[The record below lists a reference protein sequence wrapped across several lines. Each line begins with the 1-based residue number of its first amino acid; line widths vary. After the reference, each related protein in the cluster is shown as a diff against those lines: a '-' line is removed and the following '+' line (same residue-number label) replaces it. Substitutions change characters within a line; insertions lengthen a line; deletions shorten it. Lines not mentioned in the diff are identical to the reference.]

1 MTSKIQDG
9 FLQNLPS
16 YYDLMRAFMALR
28 DGESDHD
35 LTAATGMTESDP
47 DFQRVITCRQ
57 KLHELWILSLGNEA
71 KAQRMT
77 RLLGGN
83 E

>member
-1 MTSKIQDG
+1 MANKDDNV
-9 FLQNLPS
+9 LQKLPS

-28 DGESDHD
+28 DGESDLD
-35 LTAATGMTESDP
+35 LTDETGMAESDP
-47 DFQRVITCRQ
+47 DFQRVIECRQ
-57 KLHELWILSLGNEA
+57 KLHALWILSLDNEEKA
-71 KAQRMT
+71 KRMT

>member
-1 MTSKIQDG
+1 MLEK
-9 FLQNLPS
+9 LPS

-28 DGESDHD
+28 DGNEDHD
-35 LTAATGMTESDP
+35 LQSETGMDMGDP
-47 DFQRVITCRQ
+47 DLQRIIDCR
-57 KLHELWILSLGNEA
+57 KRLYELWILSLGNEA